1 MVIKCL
7 NLLELVLQK
16 AANGLAEAAFHFCCQ
31 AEQHFVNICYFQS
44 KSSLDQMESQSA
56 DAEAP
61 PPPKPDLQYS
71 GLPPPDT
78 EGEGH
83 IFLHT

>member
-1 MVIKCL
+1 
-7 NLLELVLQK
+7 
-16 AANGLAEAAFHFCCQ
+16 
-31 AEQHFVNICYFQS
+31 
-44 KSSLDQMESQSA
+44 MESQSA